1 MIHFK
6 LIAGISLA
14 VCAAALPASAF
25 AGTKAE
31 EQAGALL
38 FRDKGCAHCHGIG
51 GTGGKK
57 APALTD
63 LREKKEW
70 TPEKITGQ
78 ILNGG
83 QKMPPFADSVTDA
96 EAAQLVA
103 YLRAK
108 HPPDPPPGAEPPG
121 SPLAAQ

>member
-83 QKMPPFADSVTDA
+83 QKM
-96 EAAQLVA
+96 QLVA